1 MYMLYIGAGGWAYF
15 KVPGLD
21 SLAAYSKAFDF
32 VEVNSTFYTTP
43 SIEMV
48 RSWRQR
54 VPDNFMFSVRCHKDL
69 THRYLLSPRRE
80 SYELFN
86 QSLRICNELKAK
98 ILHIQTPPAFNPDEK
113 HKSIQDLLSSV
124 DFGNVRLAWEIRGK
138 LSDRTVELMRDL
150 GIIHCTDISR
160 EMPAVDTDIMYT
172 RLFGHGEHNLY
183 QFDDAELLNIER
195 GAREREQDS
204 VYLTFHGAKMY
215 SDAARLKVYERSGT
229 FPKVTKAIGL
239 ASLKIV
245 LEEDA
250 VFPATKTELIEK
262 HGWKVFDM
270 TEKEHVH
277 ANLLLGKLPDKK
289 YTRVEEVIGNLR

>member
-1 MYMLYIGAGGWAYF
+1 MLHIGTGGWAYF
-15 KVPGLD
+15 KVPGMD

-54 VPDNFMFSVRCHKDL
+54 VPDNFMFSVRCHRDL
-69 THRYLLSPRRE
+69 THKYLLSPIRE
-80 SYELFN
+80 SYEILN
-86 QSLRICNELKAK
+86 QSLRICSELKAE
-98 ILHIQTPPAFNPDEK
+98 ILHIQTPPTFNPDEK
-113 HKSIQDLLSSV
+113 YKSIQDMLSSV

-138 LSDRTVELMRDL
+138 VSDRIVELMRDMK
-150 GIIHCTDISR
+150 IIHCTDISR
-160 EMPAVDTDIMYT
+160 EMPAVDSDILYT

-183 QFDDAELLNIER
+183 QFDDAELFNIDTSAKER
-195 GAREREQDS
+195 GQDN
-204 VYLTFHGAKMY
+204 VYLTFHGARMY
-215 SDAARLKVYERSGT
+215 SDAGRLKVYERSGI
-229 FPKVTKAIGL
+229 FPKITKTIGL
-239 ASLKIV
+239 ESLKSV

-250 VFPATKTELIEK
+250 VFPATKNELIEK
-262 HGWKVFDM
+262 QGWRVFDL

-289 YTRVEEVIGNLR
+289 YTSVEEVIGNLG